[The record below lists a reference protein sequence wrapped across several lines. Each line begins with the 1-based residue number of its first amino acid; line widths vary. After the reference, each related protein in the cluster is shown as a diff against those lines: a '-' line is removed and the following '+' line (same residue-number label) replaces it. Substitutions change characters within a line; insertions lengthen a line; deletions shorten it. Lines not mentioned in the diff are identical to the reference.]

1 MEGGKISGNTGAGVE
16 VKGKTDK
23 KGAAFIMNGG
33 EISGN
38 GSYGISYANAGESVV
53 ELNGGTVF
61 ENGSGAQISVIGG
74 SSNDKNEFI
83 HIKPGTL
90 AGNREIY
97 LSAGTMTLEMC
108 IRDSSLGCFR
118 WPTIITAR

>member
-1 MEGGKISGNTGAGVE
+1 MQLRIDY
-16 VKGKTDK
+16 DK
-23 KGAAFIMNGG
+23 KGATFIMNGG

-83 HIKPGTL
+83 HITRNTGGKPG
-90 AGNREIY
+90 N
-97 LSAGTMTLEMC
+97 LSFSRNDDPG
-108 IRDSSLGCFR
+108 
-118 WPTIITAR
+118 